1 MQRVIDFEI
10 SRQVT
15 LHQEGQGN
23 EIVQEIRL
31 WEEESQRTITMRV
44 YREGTQCV

>member
-31 WEEESQRTITMRV
+31 WEEES
-44 YREGTQCV
+44 